1 MQERYAGSRTRL
13 RGGGEI
19 VDAAQALD
27 AARGERCAQHAVRR
41 KEERGELTR
50 GETQRSGIAARV
62 GAVVRGAHLPSI
74 SRAIATTAS
83 GSNPNFFC
91 SSLSGADAPNVC
103 MPTTR
108 PRGPT

>member
-1 MQERYAGSRTRL
+1 MQERYAGSRTRC
-13 RGGGEI
+13 RGRGEI

-27 AARGERCAQHAVRR
+27 AARSERRAQHAVRR
-41 KEERGELTR
+41 KEERGELAR
-50 GETQRSGIAARV
+50 GEPQRIGIAARV

-83 GSNPNFFC
+83 GSKPNFFC
-91 SSLSGADAPNVC
+91 SSFNGADAPNVC